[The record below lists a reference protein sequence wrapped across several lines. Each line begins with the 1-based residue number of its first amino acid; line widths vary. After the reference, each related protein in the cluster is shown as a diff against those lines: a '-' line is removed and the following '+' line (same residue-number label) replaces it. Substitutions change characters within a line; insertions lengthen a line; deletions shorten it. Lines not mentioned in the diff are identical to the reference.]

1 MEGVLQPVCQES
13 LSWEIQPV
21 TADVARRDVDVFEG
35 RSETYAAWVMD
46 RVRGSNGRE
55 LRHGVPADVTGDR
68 RSMALKEWRKRGVFF
83 GGGGGEGVLHA
94 GKDVE
99 GSP

>member
-1 MEGVLQPVCQES
+1 MIQPECQES

-46 RVRGSNGRE
+46 RVRDSYGWE
-55 LRHGVPADVTGDR
+55 LRHGVPADATGDR
-68 RSMALKEWRKRGVFF
+68 RSMGLKKWRKWVFWGVRVACWKGCQGIALKRF
-83 GGGGGEGVLHA
+83 
-94 GKDVE
+94 
-99 GSP
+99 SI